1 MHHDNPST
9 PTVDRVARVERAIEI
24 YRSIAACQDH
34 LARDSD
40 VHALTAALMLPCYR
54 TEFEKLASQL
64 TPAEEGVL
72 IAALADMARAGDAH
86 SLPGIQA

>member
-9 PTVDRVARVERAIEI
+9 PAVDRVDRVEQAIEI

-34 LARDSD
+34 LSRDGD

-54 TEFEKLASQL
+54 TEFEKLAREL
-64 TPAEEGVL
+64 TPAQEGVL
-72 IAALADMARAGDAH
+72 IAALADMVRAGNA
-86 SLPGIQA
+86 